1 MQLPE
6 NGFKRAIMAGRQQ
19 IGLWCSLPGGFA
31 AELLAGSGF
40 DWLLLDTEHSPGDPL
55 TVLEQLQAVA
65 PYDVSPIVRPASN
78 DTVLIKRF
86 LDMGAQTLL
95 IRWTPSCPALRP
107 CRHSS
112 SNPFDPQKASGKS
125 ARWCS

>member
-6 NGFKRAIMAGRQQ
+6 NRFKRAIIAGRQQ

-65 PYDVSPIVRPASN
+65 PYHVSPIVRPASN
-78 DTVLIKRF
+78 DTVHHEAC
-86 LDMGAQTLL
+86 GAL
-95 IRWTPSCPALRP
+95 PA
-107 CRHSS
+107 
-112 SNPFDPQKASGKS
+112 
-125 ARWCS
+125 